1 MKNYF
6 IPIIG
11 TISAG
16 KSTFLKSL
24 LGTNVLQ
31 SGVTTTTKFVCLIK
45 NSSQTSF
52 YHVIPR
58 KGDELYFEREGE
70 EIKEEEKITQK
81 IELINKDLSQ
91 RKGDENDIFYLLEIP
106 ILNIDNPHLLEQCY
120 FMDIPGLNEDMASY
134 IETIFSLISLDN
146 IFFEIMVFDSTSIGS
161 DNILGIFKELEKK
174 NCLKKSG
181 NIFILNKI
189 DQCTKNGEEEIIDS
203 FKKYFYETFED
214 EKRGENSNISIN
226 IYENHFIPMNSV
238 LYLAETNIN
247 DDFYSMLIFELFSY
261 LEYPDKNEVPSFL
274 EFIQKRNETLI
285 EQENI
290 KIDEIDVNENEMKII
305 QDSVDKIINKL
316 LPNIQKNDDFQLGI
330 NLTKTK
336 SKKELKKLFLIH
348 KNKCYKFI
356 HSTFYNELQ
365 ETLRNI
371 DINSQ
376 DLSSPPSAF
385 NNDNVQVENN
395 NENFENNSYKNID
408 VSAINDLE
416 KFINDTFNLID
427 PNNELGDF
435 KICLQTVRESILG
448 RKIRIAFIGNISVGK
463 STVLNSI
470 IGKNILPTSLTE
482 CTYRGVILK
491 HKEIDEFYLY
501 RTRLIT
507 RGSGSDEYYYFEPE
521 DKPYCHGIDNV
532 KSYLKNKNNDKNIGD
547 QDAYII
553 ITGRLK
559 IFDFIELD
567 NDLIEKIEFIDLP
580 GPDRKNNKFNEK
592 EYYKKI
598 LKFSNCCIYINEPKS
613 IDDINS
619 VERMTTQYIGD
630 KNKVFPTLRPQFI
643 KTCLF
648 LVNKCDSLE
657 KKEDKKIIIDNIY
670 KNISKV
676 EENITVNDM
685 NISFFSGKCF
695 SYYLAVYYKYVEVL
709 NKNPSK
715 FFSDLFLDYNS
726 RKFYLR
732 GFKYFIISNK
742 LNKIEEDFDLDLEEK
757 MKVPEEFRNKIKQG
771 IYNCK
776 DFKFFK
782 LKENEINEIIEKL
795 YIATEQFKAL
805 DLLKTKNYSYEFF
818 NKLKEVIGYSEDMQ
832 KQNLENSMKN
842 FFRILDELFKK
853 EINKGTENEKLEN
866 KKKVDF
872 LEQNI
877 KPKLEEL
884 FITKQNNLK
893 YIIKEGKDTCLNILN
908 DEKTNYEKKL
918 KDSGNDL
925 KNASD
930 VLQKKI
936 KEVTS
941 NMSKKL
947 EEEFNNLVEEINNLF
962 EQGCKEFES
971 KNGLSLSN
979 VNTGNSLSFKMFIG
993 IISGSIAGA
1002 AASLGFG
1009 ALSAGAAAG
1018 AFGGPVG
1025 IAIGFTVGLAITFG
1039 TLISHFVSKSKKYK
1053 EGVEKF
1059 EKELINNLNESEKNM
1074 INDFD
1079 IYKDKFFKD
1088 FNMSLQNLKF
1098 NVEHVDENKWAEI
1111 KNNYEIEKQKIMK
1124 RISSIKEN

>member
-52 YHVIPR
+52 YHVVP
-58 KGDELYFEREGE
+58 KKEDQLYFEREGE
-70 EIKEEEKITQK
+70 EIKGEENITKQ
-81 IELINKDLSQ
+81 IEVINKDLSE

-106 ILNIDNPHLLEQCY
+106 ILNIDNPQLLEQCY

-134 IETIFSLISLDN
+134 IEIIFSLITLDN
-146 IFFEIMVFDSTSIGS
+146 IIFEIMIFDSTNIGS

-189 DQCTKNGEEEIIDS
+189 DQCTKNGVEEIIDS

-214 EKRGENSNISIN
+214 EKRGEEGNIFIN
-226 IYENHFIPMNSV
+226 IYQNHFIAMNSL
-238 LYLAETNIN
+238 LYLAETRIN
-247 DDFYSMLIFELFSY
+247 DDFCSMLIFELFSY
-261 LEYPDKNEVPSFL
+261 LEYPDKNEVPNFL
-274 EFIQKRNETLI
+274 EFIIKRNETLI
-285 EQENI
+285 DQE
-290 KIDEIDVNENEMKII
+290 KITLDENDVNENEMKII
-305 QDSVDKIINKL
+305 EESIDKIENKL
-316 LPNIQKNDDFQLGI
+316 LPNIEKNDDFQLGI
-330 NLTKTK
+330 NLKKTK
-336 SKKELKKLFLIH
+336 SKKELKKSFLIH
-348 KNKCYKFI
+348 KNKYYKFV
-356 HSTFYNELQ
+356 HSQFYNELQ

-385 NNDNVQVENN
+385 IPNFQEEQI
-395 NENFENNSYKNID
+395 NENTENTYKNID

-416 KFINDTFNLID
+416 KFLDETFKLID
-427 PNNELGDF
+427 PKNELESF
-435 KICLQTVRESILG
+435 KVCLQTVRESILG

-470 IGKNILPTSLTE
+470 IGKDILPTSLTE

-491 HKEIDEFYLY
+491 HKEIDDFYLF

-507 RGSGSDEYYYFEPE
+507 RGTGSDEYYYFEPE
-521 DKPYCHGIDNV
+521 DKPYCNGIDNV
-532 KSYLKNKNNDKNIGD
+532 RSYLKNKNNDKKIGD

-559 IFDFIELD
+559 IFDFIKLD

-580 GPDRKNNKFNEK
+580 GPDRKNNTFNEK

-613 IDDINS
+613 IDDKDS
-619 VERMTTQYIGD
+619 VQRMTTQYIGD
-630 KNKVFPTLRPQFI
+630 KQKVFPTLRTQFI

-648 LVNKCDSLE
+648 LINKSDSLE
-657 KKEDKKIIIDNIY
+657 KEEDKKIISENIY

-676 EENITVNDM
+676 EDNIQINDM

-695 SYYLAVYYKYVEVL
+695 YYYLTVHYKLIETL
-709 NKNPSK
+709 EKNPSQ
-715 FFSDLFLDYNS
+715 FFSDLFLDYNKKWFS
-726 RKFYLR
+726 R
-732 GFKYFIISNK
+732 GFKYFITNK
-742 LNKIEEDFDLDLEEK
+742 LSKIEEDFDLDLDEK
-757 MKVPEEFRNKIKQG
+757 MKIPEEFRDKINQG
-771 IYNCK
+771 IHNCK
-776 DFKFFK
+776 EFKNFK
-782 LKENEINEIIEKL
+782 LKENDIKEIIEKL
-795 YIATEQFKAL
+795 YIATEQFRAF
-805 DLLKTKNYSYEFF
+805 DLLKSKNYSCEFF
-818 NKLKEVIGYSEDMQ
+818 HKLKEVIGYSEDLQ
-832 KQNLENSMKN
+832 KQNLETSLKD
-842 FFRILDELFKK
+842 FFRITDDLFKK
-853 EINKGTENEKLEN
+853 EISQETEKEKLEN
-866 KKKVDF
+866 KQKLDF
-872 LEQNI
+872 LELNI

-884 FITKQNNLK
+884 FVTKRNNLQN
-893 YIIKEGKDTCLNILN
+893 IIKNGKEKCLAILN
-908 DEKTNYEKKL
+908 EEKANYEQKL

-925 KNASD
+925 KKASD
-930 VLQKKI
+930 VLSKKI
-936 KEVTS
+936 KEVTEE
-941 NMSKKL
+941 MSKKQ
-947 EEEFNNLVEEINNLF
+947 EEEFNNISIEIKEIFEE
-962 EQGCKEFES
+962 GCKEFES
-971 KNGLSLSN
+971 KSGISLSS
-979 VNTGNSLSFKMFIG
+979 VNTGTSLTFKMIIG
-993 IISGSIAGA
+993 IIGGTITGA

-1025 IAIGFTVGLAITFG
+1025 IAIGLGVGLAITFG
-1039 TLISHFVSKSKKYK
+1039 TLISHFFGKSKKYK
-1053 EGVEKF
+1053 EGIEKF
-1059 EKELINNLNESEKNM
+1059 EKELINNLDDSEKNM
-1074 INDFD
+1074 LSDFD
-1079 IYKDKFFKD
+1079 IYKDKFFKE

-1098 NVEHVDENKWAEI
+1098 NVDNVDEAKWQEI
-1111 KNNYEIEKQKIMK
+1111 QNNYEIEKEKIMK
-1124 RISSIKEN
+1124 RISTIKEN